1 MANSDSIIEWK
12 NKILTELQFDEE
24 FVSALGVT
32 EGERNRLIRNRLF
45 PHFYNPELIKKV
57 STYVMLTI
65 DIKTRSS
72 YFSEDLYSF
81 PEITFYI
88 VTHQDDMNL
97 GLVGVSATRMDY
109 LSKLITDKYNGA
121 EGFGMSKLKLI
132 ENTETN
138 LSEIYRMRTIVF
150 RGVDLN
156 ENLCG
161 Q

>member
-12 NKILTELQFDEE
+12 NRILTDLQFDDE

-32 EGERNRLIRNRLF
+32 ESERNRLIWSRLF

-65 DIKTRSS
+65 DIETRSS
-72 YFSEDLYSF
+72 YFTADMYTF
-81 PEITFYI
+81 PKITFYI
-88 VTHQDDMNL
+88 VTHQDDMNP
-97 GLVGVSATRMDY
+97 GLAGVSATRMDY

-121 EGFGMSKLKLI
+121 EGFGVSKLKLDYNG
-132 ENTETN
+132 EDN
-138 LSEIYRMRTIVF
+138 LSEIYRMRKIVF
-150 RGVDLN
+150 KGADLN

-161 Q
+161 